1 MLKTCCLSGRKNSGF
16 LDRKFPDNSC
26 EGRSCYLWEF
36 ISCIRF
42 SIRGYNSGLISLSL
56 PAYTC
61 IYNIHAYTSN
71 TTKHIHNSSL
81 PLSLSIFLQYM
92 SIQESPYVSIFLP
105 ILPAYFSPRE
115 IKLKLSGDMSSNK
128 IWDWYIPPP
137 PRPAPPPYLSPRP
150 VSPLSSYLLLLLP
163 PPHPLT
169 SSPSSFSFQSC
180 NRIKGRPKGIKFT
193 RWLVFEVILLKPV
206 LR

>member
-150 VSPLSSYLLLLLP
+150 VSPLSSYLLLLLSSCTSSSFPRPTPSLP
-163 PPHPLT
+163 PPHL
-169 SSPSSFSFQSC
+169 SPFNPVTGS
-180 NRIKGRPKGIKFT
+180 RVDPKALNLQDDWYS
-193 RWLVFEVILLKPV
+193 R
-206 LR
+206 